1 MQDKTDNN
9 YKNRDLLDVV
19 IQKKEEQQ
27 IQEAGTRI
35 SNLIP
40 RDDGNLSRP
49 SSFMSKQS
57 ITFSQS
63 NDRLSEDVNSMLQDK
78 KIVNNITL
86 RIYTLAIICM
96 TSLIICALT
105 LQLLY
110 ALGDCQNLDININGT
125 LITSSKTYADVIEV
139 ATAFSTFCLVLNVNC
154 ILVCSMQCFVT
165 AKILKVENGEERS
178 IKYLTECSSS
188 RFIAVVGF
196 FASLPL
202 FLLCKY
208 NVKVFKLSFCTTNA
222 AIMLYIVLR
231 YKTTPAVTS
240 IIIIS
245 IGFIFCILSVMQNTY
260 QWRAELVAAE
270 EGRPVYDSKSN
281 KTSAKLGHE
290 NKLSTLV

>member
-35 SNLIP
+35 SSLIP

-202 FLLCKY
+202 FLL
-208 NVKVFKLSFCTTNA
+208 S
-222 AIMLYIVLR
+222 IMLYIVLR

>member
-1 MQDKTDNN
+1 MQEKTDNN

-27 IQEAGTRI
+27 IQEVETRL

-78 KIVNNITL
+78 KIVNNIVL
-86 RIYTLAIICM
+86 RIYTLAIICL
-96 TSLIICALT
+96 TSLIICGLT

-110 ALGDCQNLDININGT
+110 ALGDCQNRDINFNGT
-125 LITSSKTYADVIEV
+125 LISSFKTYDDVVEV

-165 AKILKVENGEERS
+165 AKILKVENGEER
-178 IKYLTECSSS
+178 
-188 RFIAVVGF
+188 
-196 FASLPL
+196 
-202 FLLCKY
+202 
-208 NVKVFKLSFCTTNA
+208 
-222 AIMLYIVLR
+222 
-231 YKTTPAVTS
+231 
-240 IIIIS
+240 
-245 IGFIFCILSVMQNTY
+245 
-260 QWRAELVAAE
+260 
-270 EGRPVYDSKSN
+270 
-281 KTSAKLGHE
+281 
-290 NKLSTLV
+290 

>member
-202 FLLCKY
+202 FLL
-208 NVKVFKLSFCTTNA
+208 S
-222 AIMLYIVLR
+222 IMLYIVLR

-281 KTSAKLGHE
+281 KTAAKLGHE